1 MYHNNPAT
9 ALEELQEEGILPN
22 PVNVRDMII
31 RAHLSPSDAMELN
44 RRFQD
49 YLRAFG
55 EAQSI
60 GRGIME
66 QRGVG
71 AQEFVGR

>member
-9 ALEELQEEGILPN
+9 ALEELTEEGLLPN

-31 RAHLSPSDAMELN
+31 RAHLSPGDAMELN
-44 RRFQD
+44 RRFQE
-49 YLRAFG
+49 YLHAFG

-60 GRGIME
+60 GRGIVE
-66 QRGVG
+66 QLAGLP
-71 AQEFVGR
+71 AKSA

>member
-1 MYHNNPAT
+1 MYHNSPAM

-31 RAHLSPSDAMELN
+31 RAHLSPGDAMELN
-44 RRFQD
+44 RRFQE
-49 YLRAFG
+49 YLHAFG
-55 EAQSI
+55 DAQSI

-66 QRGVG
+66 QLT
-71 AQEFVGR
+71 ALAAKSS

>member
-22 PVNVRDMII
+22 PVHVRDMII
-31 RAHLSPSDAMELN
+31 RAHLSPGDAMELN
-44 RRFQD
+44 RRFQE
-49 YLRAFG
+49 YLHAFS

-66 QRGVG
+66 QLAALAVKG
-71 AQEFVGR
+71 A

>member
-9 ALEELQEEGILPN
+9 ALEELQDEGILPN
-22 PVNVRDMII
+22 PVHVRDMII
-31 RAHLSPSDAMELN
+31 RAHLSPGDAMDLN
-44 RRFQD
+44 RRFQE
-49 YLRAFG
+49 YLHAFG

-66 QRGVG
+66 QLTGLAGKG
-71 AQEFVGR
+71 A

>member
-22 PVNVRDMII
+22 PVHVRDMII
-31 RAHLSPSDAMELN
+31 RAHLSPGDAMELN
-44 RRFQD
+44 RRFQE
-49 YLRAFG
+49 YLQAFG

-66 QRGVG
+66 QLAALAVNSS
-71 AQEFVGR
+71 

>member
-31 RAHLSPSDAMELN
+31 RAHLSPGDAMELN

-49 YLRAFG
+49 YLHAFG
-55 EAQSI
+55 ETQSI
-60 GRGIME
+60 GRGIIE
-66 QRGVG
+66 QLAALPVKS
-71 AQEFVGR
+71 A